1 MKKILIFHT
10 AFIGDVVL
18 ATPMV
23 KKIKNEYP
31 DSEIVFV
38 TTPAGKA
45 VLKNNPHLKEIIA
58 FDKRGENK
66 GISGAFK
73 LALKLR
79 TYKFDIAFVPHRYL
93 RTSLIV
99 WLANI
104 SVRIGFSNSEGN
116 FLLTNKFQ
124 HNKKLHEVDKLLS
137 LVVKDLNFEDKSVE
151 LFPGER
157 EVRKVDEIFREN
169 NLESK
174 KIIVVAAGSKWK
186 TKMWPTENFN
196 KVIDKLSSN
205 DNYRI
210 ILIGA
215 KDELKLGIKETDKTV
230 NLINKTSL
238 LELAEVIKRS
248 DIVLT
253 NDSSPIHIAS
263 AFEKPYIMAIF
274 GATVKELGFYPW
286 SRNSEV
292 IENAGLYCR
301 PCGLHGGD
309 KCPEGHFRC
318 MMEIKAECV
327 YDKINAKLNNLS

>member
-18 ATPMV
+18 STPFV
-23 KKIKNEYP
+23 KKIKTEYP
-31 DSEIVFV
+31 DSQIVYV

-45 VLKNNPHLKEIIA
+45 VLKNNPHLDEIIA
-58 FDKRGENK
+58 YNKRGEDK
-66 GISGAFK
+66 GISGVFK
-73 LALKLR
+73 LAKKLR
-79 TYKFDIAFVPHRYL
+79 NYKFDIAFVPHRYL
-93 RTSLIV
+93 RSSLIV
-99 WLANI
+99 WLAKI
-104 SVRIGFSNSEGN
+104 PTRIGFSNSEGKA
-116 FLLTNKFQ
+116 LLTDKFE
-124 HNKKLHEVDKLLS
+124 HNKELHEVDKLMS
-137 LVVKDLNFEDKSVE
+137 LLVKDLNFEDKSIE
-151 LFPGER
+151 IFPGEA
-157 EVRKVDEIFREN
+157 EVEKVNEIFKEN
-169 NLESK
+169 NLNDK
-174 KIIVVAAGSKWK
+174 KIITIAAGSKWK

-196 KVIDKLSSN
+196 KVIEKLSSN
-205 DNYRI
+205 DKYRI

-215 KDELKLGIKETDKTV
+215 KDELNLGIKETDKTV

-238 LELAEVIKRS
+238 LELAEVLKRS

-286 SRNSEV
+286 SKNSEI
-292 IENAGLYCR
+292 IENTGLYCR
-301 PCGLHGGD
+301 PCGLHGGN

-318 MMEIKAECV
+318 MLEIKPDYV